1 MVHYLHTADE
11 WLQQSSLLLK
21 ARPTSVQRSHHSPLE
36 PKLTKYKTR
45 ITTKYTIPDPSK
57 AKSRKRKTR
66 DDEAEPSSEAA
77 AETPPETQPAIA
89 TLTVKSYDPVSGACL
104 QYRTSRGWE
113 VGRIVANLGRLG
125 RNMAALPEVAEGMWR
140 HTSRGVEVAANLR
153 TDTTTLDVVKKEE
166 DGASRPHTPVPDS
179 SKPAT
184 DVKAG
189 QGGGGG
195 KKKKKGKK

>member
-1 MVHYLHTADE
+1 MVHYLSTADE

-21 ARPTSVQRSHHSPLE
+21 ARPTS
-36 PKLTKYKTR
+36 TR

-66 DDEAEPSSEAA
+66 DDEAEPSSEAPA
-77 AETPPETQPAIA
+77 ETQPVVAS
-89 TLTVKSYDPVSGACL
+89 LTVKSYDPVSGVCL
-104 QYRTSRGWE
+104 RYKTSRGWE

-125 RNMAALPEVAEGMWR
+125 RHMAALPEVAE
-140 HTSRGVEVAANLR
+140 
-153 TDTTTLDVVKKEE
+153 DTTTLDVVKKEE
-166 DGASRPHTPVPDS
+166 DGGSRPHTPVPDS

-184 DVKAG
+184 AG
-189 QGGGGG
+189 QGGGG